1 MKNGKRL
8 KMYNFGDVILASV
21 QFTNTFEIKKRPA
34 LVLADLEGNDVVL
47 CQITSE
53 ARFDKDSLKLK
64 ASDFKKGKLSVVSM
78 IRPNKLFTAD
88 ISTIHYKV
96 GSLKIEKINKT
107 IETLIRLIRG

>member
-1 MKNGKRL
+1 MERFVK
-8 KMYNFGDVILASV
+8 GDVIVLPFPFSDLSAS
-21 QFTNTFEIKKRPA
+21 KKRPA

>member
-1 MKNGKRL
+1 MERFVK
-8 KMYNFGDVILASV
+8 GDVIVLPFPFSDLSAS
-21 QFTNTFEIKKRPA
+21 KKRPA

-47 CQITSE
+47 FQITSE

-107 IETLIRLIRG
+107 IKTLIRLIRG